1 MDHVY
6 VFNEDWARRIK
17 KCVERSES
25 PLDASLNRRRRAAVA
40 EGSGCD
46 RQNCIW
52 HIYVMGKP
60 VGGTLDLTITA
71 GGATETITLNW
82 DDTAA
87 EAKTTLATHSGIAS
101 ESNLTVTGGPFPNA
115 TLSVEFKGDLA
126 GQDIALPLA
135 SWSNI
140 TGGIGTGVIV
150 ALSQKGHR

>member
-1 MDHVY
+1 MDDVY
-6 VFNEDWARRIK
+6 VFNEDWARRII

-60 VGGTLDLTITA
+60 SGGTLDLTITI
-71 GGATETITLNW
+71 GTTTETITLNW

-87 EAKTTLATHSGIAS
+87 EIKTTLATHSAIAS

-115 TLSVEFKGDLA
+115 VIAVEFKGDLA
-126 GQDIALPLA
+126 GQDIALPLS
-135 SWSNI
+135 SWENI
-140 TGGIGTGVIV
+140 AGGFGIGVIV
-150 ALSQKGHR
+150 ALAQRGHK